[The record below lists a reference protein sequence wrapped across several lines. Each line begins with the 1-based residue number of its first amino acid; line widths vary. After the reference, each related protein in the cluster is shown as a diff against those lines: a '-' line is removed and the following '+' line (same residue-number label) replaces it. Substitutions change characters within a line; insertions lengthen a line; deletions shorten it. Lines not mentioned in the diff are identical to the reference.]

1 MRKHKDS
8 GDIFHFGLTW
18 LGSFAKNKP
27 YGMALYHSDSLSL
40 SLSVCVVVAVVAH
53 TSVLNTVITHTII
66 ALNGVWVSVYVQ
78 LNSFSCANSRTHK
91 EQKHRRDC
99 VENHVNLFKLHRQT
113 KPTPF
118 AMKPFQTQTI
128 RSQYAHTAH
137 THTGSLQSLFFA
149 LAKFICTAHG
159 AKRAF
164 ILYCVEKWSTSHN
177 SHIEIGKRKSEQAKK
192 NMRINCLLFN

>member
-40 SLSVCVVVAVVAH
+40 SLSVCVVVVAAVVVH
-53 TSVLNTVITHTII
+53 TSESNTVITHTII
-66 ALNGVWVSVYVQ
+66 ALNGVCAPVYVQ

-137 THTGSLQSLFFA
+137 TDWLTAKSLFRFSEVH
-149 LAKFICTAHG
+149 LH
-159 AKRAF
+159 
-164 ILYCVEKWSTSHN
+164 STWC
-177 SHIEIGKRKSEQAKK
+177 KKSIYFVLCWK
-192 NMRINCLLFN
+192 MINQSQQPHWNW